1 MSAEIS
7 REHELE
13 ALAHIYAEAMLR
25 GQATGFGHGLRVGFD
40 VGAEAQAMNDAEL
53 VEAVGQWVLDREALG
68 RDVGAVIRAT
78 VEDLRALEYRRSR

>member
-25 GQATGFGHGLRVGFD
+25 GQATGFGHGLRVGYA
-40 VGAEAQAMNDAEL
+40 VGRHAQAMDDSEL
-53 VEAVGQWVLDREALG
+53 VEAVGRWVLDQQILERE
-68 RDVGAVIRAT
+68 VTAVMRAT
-78 VEDLRALEYRRSR
+78 VADMRALNYRRKN